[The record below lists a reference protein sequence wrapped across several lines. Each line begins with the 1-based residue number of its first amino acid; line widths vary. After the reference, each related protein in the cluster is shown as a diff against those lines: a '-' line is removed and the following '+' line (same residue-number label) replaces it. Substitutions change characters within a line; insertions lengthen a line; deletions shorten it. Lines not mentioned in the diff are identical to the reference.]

1 MTQATLR
8 KRLDQHYYK
17 GSIKDHTLQAHKMK
31 VTKEQ
36 VIENTEILTY
46 ENNRY
51 RLAVKESLLIL
62 SENPVINKQFDNF
75 INILKLHRYINTTNN
90 EH

>member
-1 MTQATLR
+1 
-8 KRLDQHYYK
+8 
-17 GSIKDHTLQAHKMK
+17 MK

-36 VIENTEILTY
+36 VIENTEILMY

-62 SENPVINKQFDNF
+62 SENSVINKQFDNF
-75 INILKLHRYINTTNN
+75 TKYIEVTKK
-90 EH
+90 